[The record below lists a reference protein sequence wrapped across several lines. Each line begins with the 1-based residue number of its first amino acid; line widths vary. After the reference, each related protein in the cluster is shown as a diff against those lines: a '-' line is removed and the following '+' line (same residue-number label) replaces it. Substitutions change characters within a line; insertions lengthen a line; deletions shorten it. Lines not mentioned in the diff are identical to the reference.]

1 MNHQVYEYQTIVENY
16 IASRQKPI
24 MVVRN
29 VGPKNIVDE
38 DKKTQV
44 YDTYRML
51 LSRDIMH
58 GILNHE
64 IIFVEFDTVE
74 NAETYAVDHFPKN
87 SSDGDPDF
95 YILVEV
101 YDDQGR
107 IEYHN
112 K

>member
-1 MNHQVYEYQTIVENY
+1 
-16 IASRQKPI
+16 

-29 VGPKNIVDE
+29 VGPRNIVDE

-58 GILNHE
+58 GILTHE

-74 NAETYAVDHFPKN
+74 HAVAYAVDHFPKN
-87 SSDGDPDF
+87 SSDGDPDY
-95 YILVEV
+95 YIYAEV

-107 IEYHN
+107 IEYDN